1 MKPLSR
7 RTLLRGLAGTALA
20 LPLLEA
26 MGSRITTVTTPRR
39 YVLVFGGFSLGADD
53 STDGAGGAIGNLV
66 LPRGDALVLSDA
78 TAPLAPVLNDLRMV
92 SGLSIPVGSSVGAT
106 PPGGRSGAGES
117 FHQHIAPLLTG
128 DHQHGDASD
137 TRVLAPSSD
146 QVFADAVDG
155 LTPYR
160 SLTMRVQAAPYA
172 VSRTERMT
180 PSFRCLRDVVVPVEP
195 STSPRRLFDDL
206 TTMITPGDPA
216 AAAVRDALL
225 AERRSIL
232 DGVDRRMSGLLG
244 RLGAVDRARM
254 EQHYDEVRELELRLA
269 GPSIAE
275 HGACTLGARPV
286 DPFVDDARGWSDE
299 VTRASLMVDLTRMAL
314 ACDQTRAAALMITGF
329 RSELAMQ
336 AFAADG
342 GANLHITHH
351 SGTNRELLPAMQWHY
366 QVFADLV
373 TALRDAPDAGGS
385 LLDSTVLVFVNEG
398 GLGPPAES
406 RPGAAVTAHSTDDM
420 VMLVAGRGGGLV
432 PGGQLIRTDRAHPA
446 QVLISAMAAAGVE
459 VDALGEVNGGL
470 SSLFA

>member
-1 MKPLSR
+1 MKR
-7 RTLLRGLAGTALA
+7 
-20 LPLLEA
+20 
-26 MGSRITTVTTPRR
+26 
-39 YVLVFGGFSLGADD
+39 LG
-53 STDGAGGAIGNLV
+53 
-66 LPRGDALVLSDA
+66 
-78 TAPLAPVLNDLRMV
+78 PVLLL
-92 SGLSIPVGSSVGAT
+92 GGCTCGASITPQAP
-106 PPGGRSGAGES
+106 PPGPRVSEGRN
-117 FHQHIAPLLTG
+117 
-128 DHQHGDASD
+128 
-137 TRVLAPSSD
+137 VLFIVLD
-146 QVFADAVDG
+146 DAVDG

-180 PSFRCLRDVVVPVEP
+180 PSFRCLRDVVIPVEP

-206 TTMITPGDPA
+206 TTMITPGDPS

-254 EQHYDEVRELELRLA
+254 EQHYDEVRELELRLS
-269 GPSIAE
+269 GPSIGE
-275 HGACTLGARPV
+275 HGACVMGARPV
-286 DPFVDDARGWSDE
+286 DPVVDDGRGWSDE
-299 VTRASLMVDLTRMAL
+299 VTRASLMVDLTRLAL
-314 ACDQTRAAALMITGF
+314 ACDQTRAAAMMISGF

-336 AFAADG
+336 PAFAEGG

-351 SGTNRELLPAMQWHY
+351 TGSNEQLLPAMRWHY

-373 TALRDAPDAGGS
+373 TALRDAPDGSGS
-385 LLDSTVLVFVNEG
+385 LLDNTVLVFVNEG

-406 RPGAAVTAHSTDDM
+406 RPGAAVTAHSTNDM

-432 PGGQLIRTDRAHPA
+432 PGGRLIRADGAHPA
-446 QVLISAMAAAGVE
+446 QVLIAAMAAAGVE
-459 VDALGEVNGGL
+459 VDGLGEVSGGL